1 MPWQCDERSS
11 EEGAHGHH
19 QVIKL
24 VLRSLKPAKSNTVVL
39 CVGEPPRAVSLLP
52 VMGACC
58 SCLDAIRGGGGG
70 NNGKSGSGVEL
81 RTKTTTIPP
90 PCHGISRTMSSPTI
104 RIIPAATS
112 SAGTNNGGKN
122 NSSSRGG
129 GGVRVSGCGL
139 ALGMVP
145 VDQDAAY
152 WEWHIH
158 LPGKIRR
165 QHSGKDDDDD
175 NGDEEKFANFDK
187 NCNNNE
193 EEEDDDNDDPY
204 ALKFGVATRKDR
216 NFYNTLHTETMEGS
230 DTINT
235 RDDGT
240 YLMRPISNLFH
251 GDVIGVAVQQS
262 DLPMIQILLNGEPLS
277 ECTINRFRGLVYP
290 AIFIPPGAGTAA
302 ATAND
307 KNVGIQERLEDAD
320 DDSPSS
326 PTSSGLYVI
335 AEFEEENFKEMSP
348 HARFGPLLAARG
360 II

>member
-1 MPWQCDERSS
+1 
-11 EEGAHGHH
+11 
-19 QVIKL
+19 
-24 VLRSLKPAKSNTVVL
+24 
-39 CVGEPPRAVSLLP
+39 
-52 VMGACC
+52 
-58 SCLDAIRGGGGG
+58 
-70 NNGKSGSGVEL
+70 
-81 RTKTTTIPP
+81 
-90 PCHGISRTMSSPTI
+90 MSSPTI
-104 RIIPAATS
+104 RIIPAATTPAS
-112 SAGTNNGGKN
+112 GTTDRNGGKN
-122 NSSSRGG
+122 NNTSKGG

-158 LPGKIRR
+158 LPGKIR
-165 QHSGKDDDDD
+165 QQPSDNNDDE
-175 NGDEEKFANFDK
+175 DEEKFANFK
-187 NCNNNE
+187 HINNE
-193 EEEDDDNDDPY
+193 EEDVDDNDDPY

-240 YLMRPISNLFH
+240 YLMRPISNLYH

-290 AIFIPPGAGTAA
+290 AIYIPPGAGSAA
-302 ATAND
+302 ATTAND
-307 KNVGIQERLEDAD
+307 KNVGIQERLEDVD

-326 PTSSGLYVI
+326 PTSSGGGFYVI

-348 HARFGPLLAARG
+348 HSRFGPLLAARG

>member
-1 MPWQCDERSS
+1 M
-11 EEGAHGHH
+11 
-19 QVIKL
+19 L
-24 VLRSLKPAKSNTVVL
+24 VSV
-39 CVGEPPRAVSLLP
+39 

-58 SCLDAIRGGGGG
+58 SCLDAIRGGGSGG
-70 NNGKSGSGVEL
+70 DNGKSGSGVEL
-81 RTKTTTIPP
+81 RGKTTIPP

-104 RIIPAATS
+104 RIIPATAAS
-112 SAGTNNGGKN
+112 GTTDRNGGKN
-122 NSSSRGG
+122 NNSSKGG

-158 LPGKIRR
+158 LPGKIR
-165 QHSGKDDDDD
+165 QQPSDNNNDDE
-175 NGDEEKFANFDK
+175 NEEKFANF
-187 NCNNNE
+187 NNDN
-193 EEEDDDNDDPY
+193 EEDDDDNNDPY

-240 YLMRPISNLFH
+240 YLMRPISNLYH

-277 ECTINRFRGLVYP
+277 ECTITRFRGLVYP
-290 AIFIPPGAGTAA
+290 AIYIPPGAGSA
-302 ATAND
+302 ATT
-307 KNVGIQERLEDAD
+307 GIKERLEDVD

-326 PTSSGLYVI
+326 PTSSGGGFYVI

>member
-1 MPWQCDERSS
+1 M
-11 EEGAHGHH
+11 
-19 QVIKL
+19 
-24 VLRSLKPAKSNTVVL
+24 
-39 CVGEPPRAVSLLP
+39 SLLP

-70 NNGKSGSGVEL
+70 DNGKSGPGVEL

-129 GGVRVSGCGL
+129 GGVRVSGCGF

-165 QHSGKDDDDD
+165 QQSGKDDDDD
-175 NGDEEKFANFDK
+175 DDDNGDGEKFANFDK
-187 NCNNNE
+187 NNSNKNE
-193 EEEDDDNDDPY
+193 EEEDDDDDDPY

-307 KNVGIQERLEDAD
+307 KNVGIQVRLEDVD
-320 DDSPSS
+320 DE
-326 PTSSGLYVI
+326 PTSSGLYVV

>member
-1 MPWQCDERSS
+1 MATISIDKRQIEIHISRNPPN
-11 EEGAHGHH
+11 
-19 QVIKL
+19 
-24 VLRSLKPAKSNTVVL
+24 LRPLFLSA
-39 CVGEPPRAVSLLP
+39 PPRFDHLLVSV

-58 SCLDAIRGGGGG
+58 SCLDAIRGGGSGG
-70 NNGKSGSGVEL
+70 DNGKSGSGVEL
-81 RTKTTTIPP
+81 GTKTTIPP

-104 RIIPAATS
+104 RIIPAATATAAS
-112 SAGTNNGGKN
+112 GTTDRNGGKN
-122 NSSSRGG
+122 NNSSKGG

-158 LPGKIRR
+158 LPGKIR
-165 QHSGKDDDDD
+165 QQPSDNNNDDE
-175 NGDEEKFANFDK
+175 NEEKFANF
-187 NCNNNE
+187 NNSNNE
-193 EEEDDDNDDPY
+193 EEYDDDNNDPY

-240 YLMRPISNLFH
+240 YLMRPISNLYH

-277 ECTINRFRGLVYP
+277 ECTITRFRGLVYP
-290 AIFIPPGAGTAA
+290 AIYIPPGAGSA
-302 ATAND
+302 ATT
-307 KNVGIQERLEDAD
+307 GIKERLEDVD

-326 PTSSGLYVI
+326 PTSSGGGFYVI

>member
-1 MPWQCDERSS
+1 
-11 EEGAHGHH
+11 
-19 QVIKL
+19 
-24 VLRSLKPAKSNTVVL
+24 
-39 CVGEPPRAVSLLP
+39 
-52 VMGACC
+52 MGACC

-70 NNGKSGSGVEL
+70 NNGKSCSGVEL

-90 PCHGISRTMSSPTI
+90 PCNGISRTMSSPTI
-104 RIIPAATS
+104 RIISPAATS
-112 SAGTNNGGKN
+112 SARTNNGGRD

-165 QHSGKDDDDD
+165 QQSGKDDDDED
-175 NGDEEKFANFDK
+175 NGDEEKFANFVK
-187 NCNNNE
+187 NSNNNE

-240 YLMRPISNLFH
+240 YLMRPISNLYH

-302 ATAND
+302 ATTTNH
-307 KNVGIQERLEDAD
+307 KNVGIQERLEDVD

-326 PTSSGLYVI
+326 PTSSGGGLYVI
-335 AEFEEENFKEMSP
+335 AEFEEENFREMSP

>member
-1 MPWQCDERSS
+1 
-11 EEGAHGHH
+11 
-19 QVIKL
+19 
-24 VLRSLKPAKSNTVVL
+24 
-39 CVGEPPRAVSLLP
+39 
-52 VMGACC
+52 MGACC

-104 RIIPAATS
+104 RIISPAAGT
-112 SAGTNNGGKN
+112 AGTDRNGGKN
-122 NSSSRGG
+122 NSNSRGGGG

-165 QHSGKDDDDD
+165 LPSDNNNDDDDD
-175 NGDEEKFANFDK
+175 DDDENEEKFANFKD
-187 NCNNNE
+187 NNNNE
-193 EEEDDDNDDPY
+193 DGKDDDDDPY

-240 YLMRPISNLFH
+240 YLMRPISNLYH

-302 ATAND
+302 A
-307 KNVGIQERLEDAD
+307 NVGIQERLEDVY

-326 PTSSGLYVI
+326 PTSSGGGLYVI
-335 AEFEEENFKEMSP
+335 AEFEEENFKEMTP

>member
-1 MPWQCDERSS
+1 
-11 EEGAHGHH
+11 
-19 QVIKL
+19 
-24 VLRSLKPAKSNTVVL
+24 
-39 CVGEPPRAVSLLP
+39 
-52 VMGACC
+52 MGACC
-58 SCLDAIRGGGGG
+58 SCLDAIRGGGSGG
-70 NNGKSGSGVEL
+70 DNGKSGSGVEL
-81 RTKTTTIPP
+81 GSKTKIPP

-104 RIIPAATS
+104 RIIPPAAAS
-112 SAGTNNGGKN
+112 GTTDRNGGKN
-122 NSSSRGG
+122 NNKGG
-129 GGVRVSGCGL
+129 RGVRVSGCGL

-158 LPGKIRR
+158 LPGKIR
-165 QHSGKDDDDD
+165 QQPSDNNNDDE
-175 NGDEEKFANFDK
+175 NEEKFANF
-187 NCNNNE
+187 NNDN
-193 EEEDDDNDDPY
+193 EEDDDDNNDPY

-240 YLMRPISNLFH
+240 YLMRPISNLYH

-277 ECTINRFRGLVYP
+277 ECTITRFRGLVYP
-290 AIFIPPGAGTAA
+290 AIYIPPGAGSA
-302 ATAND
+302 ATT
-307 KNVGIQERLEDAD
+307 GIKERLEDVD

-326 PTSSGLYVI
+326 PTSSGGGFYVI